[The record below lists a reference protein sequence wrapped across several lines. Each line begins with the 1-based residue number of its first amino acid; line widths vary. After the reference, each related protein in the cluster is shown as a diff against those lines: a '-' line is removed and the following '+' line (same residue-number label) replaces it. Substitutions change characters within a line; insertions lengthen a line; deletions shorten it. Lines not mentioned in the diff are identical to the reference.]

1 MSRRF
6 AFDRAYY
13 ERHYRDRSTR
23 VGGLGA
29 IMRLGGFVA
38 AYLRYL
44 EQPVATVVDF
54 GCGLGHWQR
63 VVRRHFPAARYTGV
77 ELSRYLC
84 AQYGWTRGSVVD
96 WVADEL
102 LRLSI
107 GTTGSRRGD
116 GKTKGLG
123 GARAE
128 RLANDDPELLAG
140 VAPDRAQELSNPL
153 RIRQGRSA
161 L

>member
-1 MSRRF
+1 M
-6 AFDRAYY
+6 
-13 ERHYRDRSTR
+13 
-23 VGGLGA
+23 VGAGIFTLLGEA
-29 IMRLGGFVA
+29 GAVAGSAVWISFLLGGFVA

-102 LRLSI
+102 LRRDPKAAEAHI
-107 GTTGSRRGD
+107 ERWF
-116 GKTKGLG
+116 G
-123 GARAE
+123 GRKDYVKA
-128 RLANDDPELLAG
+128 
-140 VAPDRAQELSNPL
+140 
-153 RIRQGRSA
+153 
-161 L
+161 